1 VEIRADCRYSPG
13 SFAIDAFRPSCDF
26 LLVCSLEAVNSVEAD
41 ARRSGCLWHF
51 KNEEAQVM
59 PLFDFRCRS
68 CGSEFEALVRASD
81 LPVCPSCKSAKLEQL
96 PSMFTVSSL
105 EITKAR
111 VRTAKKERRRS
122 RAYRDKIMSDREVK
136 HHD

>member
-1 VEIRADCRYSPG
+1 
-13 SFAIDAFRPSCDF
+13 
-26 LLVCSLEAVNSVEAD
+26 
-41 ARRSGCLWHF
+41 
-51 KNEEAQVM
+51 M

-68 CGSEFEALVRASD
+68 CGRVFEALVRTSD
-81 LPVCPSCKSAKLEQL
+81 VPHCPSCEGSKLEQL
-96 PSMFTVSSL
+96 PSMFSVSSL

-122 RAYRDKIMSDREVK
+122 RAYRDKIIAQRETK